1 MFCKKN
7 KHLVFIVTFFVFAI
21 YTVSF
26 ANNGYYL
33 DDLIVT
39 YKEQGKRFKTTEK
52 YIYEWDII
60 KTVVVK
66 NSDWSRCP
74 LSDKFLNKYNNKDSI
89 LPNYDVKELVF
100 SKKYKIIIDGQKKD
114 MVSIVL
120 TNGIELPVLTKV
132 KWNENKEVDD
142 ILIYII
148 PEDKM
153 DMPYEELYKMVFDE

>member
-1 MFCKKN
+1 MFFKKN